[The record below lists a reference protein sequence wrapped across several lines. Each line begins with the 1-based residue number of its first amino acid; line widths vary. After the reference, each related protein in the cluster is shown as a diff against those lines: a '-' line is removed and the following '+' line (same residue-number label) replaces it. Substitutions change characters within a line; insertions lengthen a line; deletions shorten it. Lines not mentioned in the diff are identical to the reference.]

1 MVKMEEI
8 QDKQLLSLI
17 PLRGMVIYPH
27 LASSL
32 YVGRQ
37 ISLRSLAYAHKHDNR
52 IILSAQKDAEADS
65 PKLKDIYRVGTLCT
79 LVNAKRLPDNTV
91 KTLVEGVTRVELH
104 SLSKTRKGYMCHYS
118 VRETLPASSRQAHAM
133 RNILLNNARSLF
145 KAREKGEEIYN
156 ILQSMDDLERFIDML
171 ASCCQMSLDEKQNIL
186 QLPSLTKRFD
196 YLARYIKSE
205 LEIADMDKRIHKQV
219 REQIDKGQ
227 KEYYLNEQVKAIRRE
242 LGSGSESKSEM
253 EELEEQIAK
262 AGLPKEAR
270 EKADAELRKL
280 KTMPPMSA
288 EATVV
293 RSYLDWLLE
302 LPWKKKTSAKIN
314 IKRAEKILDRKHY
327 GLKEIKERVLEYL
340 AIYRRVEK
348 NKTPLLLLVGPPG
361 VGKTSLG
368 EAIAQATGRRLV
380 RFSLGGVRDEAE
392 IRGHRR
398 TYIGSM
404 PGKIL
409 QKLAKAKVNNPL
421 FLLDEVDK
429 MAMDFRGDPAAAL
442 LEALDPEQNTSF
454 NDHYL
459 EVDYDL
465 SNVLFLCTANT
476 LHISPALLDR
486 MEVLRL
492 PGYTDDEKL
501 AIAKKHLMPKQ
512 LVLCGLTGKQ
522 VSFTRLALQK
532 IIDNYTREAGVRELE
547 RQISKALRKLVLEFS
562 RTNKEEKRNISINNL
577 EDYLGVDKYTHTKLP
592 HKQYSVGQA
601 SGLAWTSAGG
611 EILTI
616 EAAVLPGSG
625 KLIKTGHLGEVMQ
638 ESIQAAISVV
648 RSRSHALSIA
658 KDFYQKCDY
667 HIHVPEGATPKDGP
681 SAGLAICLAL
691 ISCFIGVGLRRDVAM
706 TGEITLRGEV
716 LRIGGLKEKLLAAQ
730 RCRIKTVIIPED
742 NRRDLKEINPEIL
755 NELEIKPV
763 RSIDEALTIAFT
775 QLPKGFDIKKFSL
788 IPTFNQE
795 VTLDS
800 ISPH

>member
-1 MVKMEEI
+1 MIERT
-8 QDKQLLSLI
+8 DKQLLSLI
-17 PLRGMVIYPH
+17 PLRGMIIYPH

-32 YVGRQ
+32 YVGRD
-37 ISLRSLAYAHKHDNR
+37 ISLKSLDYANR
-52 IILSAQKDAEADS
+52 HQNQIILSAQRDPDADA
-65 PKLKDIYRVGTLCT
+65 PKLRDIYRVGTRCT
-79 LVNAKRLPDNTV
+79 LVNTKRLPDGTV
-91 KTLVEGVTRVELH
+91 KTLIEGVERVEIH
-104 SLSKTRKGYMCHYS
+104 SINRTRNGYICSYS
-118 VRETLPASSRQAHAM
+118 PVQTSTVSSRQAHAM
-133 RNILLNNARSLF
+133 RNILLNNARRLF
-145 KAREKGEEIYN
+145 KGHEKGDEMLN
-156 ILQSMDDLERFIDML
+156 ILQSMNDLERFIDML
-171 ASCCQMSLDEKQNIL
+171 ASCCQMGMEEKQTIL
-186 QLPSLTKRFD
+186 EMPSLTKRFD
-196 YLARYIKSE
+196 FLARYIKSE
-205 LEIADMDKRIHKQV
+205 LEIADLDKRIHQQV
-219 REQIDKGQ
+219 REQIDRGQ

-242 LGSGSESKSEM
+242 LGGDGESKSEI
-253 EELEEQIAK
+253 EELEEQIARV
-262 AGLPKEAR
+262 GLPKEAR
-270 EKADAELRKL
+270 EKADSELRKL
-280 KTMPPMSA
+280 KTMAPMSA

-302 LPWKKKTSAKIN
+302 LPWQRQTIAHMN
-314 IKRAEKILDRKHY
+314 IKQAEKILNKKHY
-327 GLKEIKERVLEYL
+327 GLKEVKERILEYL
-340 AIYRRVEK
+340 AIYQRVEK
-348 NKTPLLLLVGPPG
+348 NRTPLLLLVGPPG

-368 EAIAQATGRRLV
+368 EAIAEATGRKLV

-442 LEALDPEQNTSF
+442 LEALDPEQNTNF

-459 EVDYDL
+459 EIDYDL
-465 SNVLFLCTANT
+465 SNVLFLCTANS
-476 LHISPALLDR
+476 LNVSPALLDR
-486 MEVLRL
+486 MEVIRL
-492 PGYTDDEKL
+492 PGYTDDEKIS
-501 AIAKKHLMPKQ
+501 IAKKHLVPKQ
-512 LVLCGLTGKQ
+512 LALCGLTDQQ
-522 VSFTRLALQK
+522 VSFTRAALQK
-532 IIDNYTREAGVRELE
+532 IIDSYTREAGVRELE
-547 RQISKALRKLVLEFS
+547 RQISKSLRKLALDFS
-562 RTNKEEKRNISINNL
+562 RSRKEEKKTISSRNL
-577 EDYLGVDKYTHTKLP
+577 EIYLGVERYSHTKLP
-592 HKQYSVGQA
+592 HREHLVGQA

-648 RSRSHALSIA
+648 RSRSQALNIE

-730 RCRIKTVIIPED
+730 RSQIKRVIIPED
-742 NRRDLKEINPEIL
+742 NRRDLKEISSKIL
-755 NELEIKPV
+755 AGLDVKPV
-763 RSIDEALTIAFT
+763 RSIDEALVLAFA
-775 QLPKGFDIKKFSL
+775 QLPKGFDIKKFAI
-788 IPTFNQE
+788 IPTFHQKTNPNP
-795 VTLDS
+795 
-800 ISPH
+800 ISAH

>member
-1 MVKMEEI
+1 MIERT
-8 QDKQLLSLI
+8 DKQLLSLI
-17 PLRGMVIYPH
+17 PLRGMIIYPH

-32 YVGRQ
+32 YVGRD
-37 ISLRSLAYAHKHDNR
+37 ISLKSLDYANR
-52 IILSAQKDAEADS
+52 HQNQIILSAQRDPDADA
-65 PKLKDIYRVGTLCT
+65 PKLRDIYRVGTRCT
-79 LVNAKRLPDNTV
+79 LVNTKRLPDGTV
-91 KTLVEGVTRVELH
+91 KTLIEGVERVEIH
-104 SLSKTRKGYMCHYS
+104 SINRTRNGYICSYS
-118 VRETLPASSRQAHAM
+118 PVQTSTVSSRQAHAM
-133 RNILLNNARSLF
+133 RNILLNNARRLF
-145 KAREKGEEIYN
+145 KGHEKGDEMLN
-156 ILQSMDDLERFIDML
+156 ILQSMNDLERFIDML
-171 ASCCQMSLDEKQNIL
+171 ASCCQMGVEEKQTIL
-186 QLPSLTKRFD
+186 EMPSLTKRFD
-196 YLARYIKSE
+196 FLARYIKSE
-205 LEIADMDKRIHKQV
+205 LEIADLDKRIHQQV
-219 REQIDKGQ
+219 REQIDRGQ

-242 LGSGSESKSEM
+242 LGGDGESKSEI
-253 EELEEQIAK
+253 EELEEQIARV
-262 AGLPKEAR
+262 GLPKEAR
-270 EKADAELRKL
+270 EKADSELCKL
-280 KTMPPMSA
+280 KTMAPMSA

-302 LPWKKKTSAKIN
+302 LPWQRQTIAHMN
-314 IKRAEKILDRKHY
+314 IKQAEKILNKKHY
-327 GLKEIKERVLEYL
+327 GLKEVKERILEYL
-340 AIYRRVEK
+340 AIYQRVEK
-348 NKTPLLLLVGPPG
+348 NRTPLLLLVGPPG

-368 EAIAQATGRRLV
+368 EAIAEATGRKLV

-442 LEALDPEQNTSF
+442 LEALDPEQNTNF

-459 EVDYDL
+459 EIDYDL
-465 SNVLFLCTANT
+465 SNVLFLCTANS
-476 LHISPALLDR
+476 LNVSPALLDR
-486 MEVLRL
+486 MEVIRL
-492 PGYTDDEKL
+492 PGYTDDEKIS
-501 AIAKKHLMPKQ
+501 IAKKHLVPKQ
-512 LVLCGLTGKQ
+512 LALCGLTDQQ
-522 VSFTRLALQK
+522 VSFTRAALQK
-532 IIDNYTREAGVRELE
+532 IIDSYTREAGVRELE
-547 RQISKALRKLVLEFS
+547 RQISKALRKLALDFS
-562 RTNKEEKRNISINNL
+562 RSRKEEKKTISSRNL
-577 EDYLGVDKYTHTKLP
+577 EIYLGVERYSHTKLP
-592 HKQYSVGQA
+592 HREHLVGQA

-648 RSRSHALSIA
+648 RSRSQALNIE

-730 RCRIKTVIIPED
+730 RSQIKRVIIPED
-742 NRRDLKEINPEIL
+742 NRRDLKEISSKIL
-755 NELEIKPV
+755 AGLDVKPV
-763 RSIDEALTIAFT
+763 RSIDEALVLAFA
-775 QLPKGFDIKKFSL
+775 QLPKGFDIKKFAI
-788 IPTFNQE
+788 IPTFHQKTNPNP
-795 VTLDS
+795 
-800 ISPH
+800 ISAH